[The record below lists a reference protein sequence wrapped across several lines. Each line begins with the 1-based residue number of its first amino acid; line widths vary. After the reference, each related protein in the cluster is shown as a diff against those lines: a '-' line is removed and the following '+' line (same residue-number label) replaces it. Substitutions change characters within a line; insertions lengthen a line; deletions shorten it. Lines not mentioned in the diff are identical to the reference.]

1 MTEQPIML
9 HAKLSPSSSDRW
21 LECPASIVRAPE
33 TEDEGSEHAR
43 EGTAA
48 HALGEHCLRLTC
60 DAHGA
65 EFPKDHAKYDSPEMR
80 TYIQGYLDYVRRHTG
95 EGELFIEQ
103 KLQIFPAF
111 DVWGTADAVVV
122 TADGVL
128 KVIDLKYGK
137 GVLVEADDNTQLLLY
152 GIGALTLDW
161 LSRVPV
167 HTVEVHIYQ
176 PRRNNI
182 VSATYPVEELV
193 AWVRA
198 NEHKVARAHA
208 GTDLAMPGAHC
219 KWCPT
224 KGVCRERAEHN
235 LKLAAFD
242 FASVTPTCTDK
253 SGLTEEEL
261 VKIFLNAS
269 LIKTWVEDVEK
280 EVAKRAH
287 EAPVT
292 GLKFVAG
299 RAVRK
304 IIDKVKAIGL
314 LRAVGIEPMTE
325 PEMLGITALE
335 KLIKEKGLKTDELL
349 GDTID
354 RIVGSPILVGVAD
367 KRAPIDKDTA
377 AAEAFK
383 NT

>member
-1 MTEQPIML
+1 MSDEKPIAL

-21 LECPASIVRAPE
+21 LECPASLVRAPE
-33 TEDEGSEHAR
+33 EEEEAGEHAH

-48 HALGEHCLRLTC
+48 HALGEHCLRLGIDT
-60 DAHGA
+60 HGA
-65 EFPKDHAKYDSPEMR
+65 TFPANHAKYDNAEMR
-80 TYIQGYLDYVRRHTG
+80 TYIQGYLDYVRRHKG
-95 EGELFIEQ
+95 EAELFIEQ
-103 KLQIFPAF
+103 KLQIFPVF
-111 DVWGTADAVVV
+111 DVWGTADAVIV

-137 GVLVEADDNTQLLLY
+137 GILVEADDNTQLLLY

-182 VSATYPVEELV
+182 VSATYSVEQLV
-193 AWVRA
+193 AWVKE
-198 NEHKVARAHA
+198 NEHKVARAHS
-208 GTDLAMPGAHC
+208 GTDIANPGAHC

-224 KGVCRERAEHN
+224 KGTCRERAEHQ
-235 LKLAAFD
+235 LKMAAFD
-242 FASVTPTCTDK
+242 FASVTPTCSDRTT
-253 SGLTEEEL
+253 LTEEEL

-269 LIKTWVEDVEK
+269 QIKKWVEDVEK

-287 EAPVT
+287 VAPVK

-299 RAVRK
+299 RAARK
-304 IIDKVKAIGL
+304 IVDVLKASGI
-314 LRAVGIEPMTE
+314 LRNVGIEPFSE
-325 PEMLGITALE
+325 PKMLGITELE

-349 GDTID
+349 GDTIE
-354 RIVGSPILVGVAD
+354 RFVGSPILVSADD
-367 KRAPIDKDTA
+367 KRPALDKDAA

-383 NT
+383 